1 MDLFSDRSPLS
12 VAVRL
17 APLVAAARELEAEPE
32 KAVVGWQAGG
42 MLVLDLLV
50 PEKQAQEGCRQ
61 AKGNRAQAA
70 EQPAPEI
77 RVTEEWESSRAQKAE
92 AENPEPASGAAAEEL
107 LEMEP
112 ASDLVMDREFHFQ
125 RPARRVDR

>member
-1 MDLFSDRSPLS
+1 M
-12 VAVRL
+12 RL

-50 PEKQAQEGCRQ
+50 PEKQAQGRCRQ

-77 RVTEEWESSRAQKAE
+77 RVKEEWESSRAQKAE

-125 RPARRVDR
+125 RPARRVD